1 MSKEQRQ
8 SWKLLEP
15 RIFNVYKNVTVLMI
29 VMLDHSEIDIKVSD
43 TDMETVESN
52 DCRGVSRDG
61 GDTNNVL
68 GITQEGASKDRWKFI
83 NLFT

>member
-1 MSKEQRQ
+1 
-8 SWKLLEP
+8 
-15 RIFNVYKNVTVLMI
+15 
-29 VMLDHSEIDIKVSD
+29 MLDHSEIDIKVLD

-61 GDTNNVL
+61 RDTNNVL

>member
-1 MSKEQRQ
+1 
-8 SWKLLEP
+8 
-15 RIFNVYKNVTVLMI
+15 
-29 VMLDHSEIDIKVSD
+29 MLDHSEIDIKVSD

-52 DCRGVSRDG
+52 DCREVSRDG

-83 NLFT
+83 NLFTYSISRLCWES